1 MQTTVNAD
9 ATPVRSA
16 SPEDPA
22 APPTELFLDSAPTQR
37 QADVVAELDA
47 KVEREARELSGEI
60 NAVVAGVQHW
70 REQQAAKLE
79 EMKRELENELQEAHK
94 PQPPPP
100 LPPDENSSAWEER
113 QLRLDQEELLRRR
126 RNRPATSASQHLRL
140 LAADVAA
147 SPMPEPP
154 HGQENR
160 QLASAIAAK
169 TEALHQADEE
179 MERAAGRLTE
189 YSQAMDDV
197 LARLQALG

>member
-1 MQTTVNAD
+1 M
-9 ATPVRSA
+9 
-16 SPEDPA
+16 
-22 APPTELFLDSAPTQR
+22 ELFLDSAPTQR
-37 QADVVAELDA
+37 QADVVAKLDA

-79 EMKRELENELQEAHK
+79 EMKRELENELKEALK

-100 LPPDENSSAWEER
+100 PPAPATEPANVQRHQGRRQPLAEPDENSSAWEER
-113 QLRLDQEELLRRR
+113 QHRLDQEELRRR